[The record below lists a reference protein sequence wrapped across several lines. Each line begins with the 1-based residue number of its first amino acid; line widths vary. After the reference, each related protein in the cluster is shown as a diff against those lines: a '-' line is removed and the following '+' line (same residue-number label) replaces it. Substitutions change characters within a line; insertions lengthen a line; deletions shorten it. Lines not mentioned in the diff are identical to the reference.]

1 MQKKSEAKHKKM
13 RSMVA
18 MSVGGVAAAAGMAAK
33 SSAPPTAPAAAPATV
48 PPPPATTQN
57 KDKTITAAQIS
68 SAGSAA
74 TTTAPIEQ
82 QNHICNVAV
91 PPAPLPA
98 QNNTKTTSFTNNA
111 AAAAKK
117 KPRRSEVS
125 DRSSSPAFDSDEE
138 SQQPAMTTP
147 QPTAIGVKQ
156 SFKRQS
162 ASAAGIES
170 ASVVILQTL
179 ERIPETDAV
188 QHVPT
193 PPPPT
198 PPPHPLAVESTTAVG
213 DYFPPID
220 SIPPPIILNSNV
232 TATVTYD
239 AVISM
244 DMADLHYM
252 DDCSVVVATPK
263 IQTPVNSSHVSFA
276 PNSIQNQ
283 IQINFKFLSKK
294 FQTSPPTTPV
304 TIHSSASMRTV
315 IAITEPEPKLIPGGG
330 VTFAPPPMGPVGEES
345 AGGGSSSCAGTSS
358 GGGTTTTAPPPPRT
372 NGRPLNSNNNSQQL
386 DKIVKDSIEPATMTG
401 QTDGG
406 VGGGGDGVAGT
417 TTSTRSK
424 ADLVRSIG
432 KRIKGRRKKKKDG
445 TAGEERQKS
454 KSENRARKAL
464 RTISLILGAFVACW
478 TPYHILALVEGYCLA
493 HGESCINGHVYM
505 FSYFLCYANSPMN
518 PFCYAL
524 ANQQFKKTFMRILRG
539 DLHMT

>member
-1 MQKKSEAKHKKM
+1 MVAITWIIPALLFFISIFGWEHFIGYRDLADGECTVQFLKDPVFNTALIIGYYWTTLIVLFILYAGIYKTAYDMQKKSEAKHKKM

-138 SQQPAMTTP
+138 SQQPAMTSP

-213 DYFPPID
+213 DDFPPID

-283 IQINFKFLSKK
+283 IKINF
-294 FQTSPPTTPV
+294 
-304 TIHSSASMRTV
+304 
-315 IAITEPEPKLIPGGG
+315 
-330 VTFAPPPMGPVGEES
+330 
-345 AGGGSSSCAGTSS
+345 
-358 GGGTTTTAPPPPRT
+358 
-372 NGRPLNSNNNSQQL
+372 
-386 DKIVKDSIEPATMTG
+386 
-401 QTDGG
+401 
-406 VGGGGDGVAGT
+406 
-417 TTSTRSK
+417 
-424 ADLVRSIG
+424 
-432 KRIKGRRKKKKDG
+432 
-445 TAGEERQKS
+445 
-454 KSENRARKAL
+454 
-464 RTISLILGAFVACW
+464 
-478 TPYHILALVEGYCLA
+478 
-493 HGESCINGHVYM
+493 
-505 FSYFLCYANSPMN
+505 
-518 PFCYAL
+518 
-524 ANQQFKKTFMRILRG
+524 
-539 DLHMT
+539 